1 MDPDGHRSEGVTKSP
16 GITRKV
22 NAFSRKNLGA
32 SGSIGGFPSLA
43 KIQLPDLGWEPRL
56 FGTGKRLDRVERA
69 SFGTG
74 KRLDRVKQ
82 ASFRTGK
89 PLDRVKQALFRTGKR
104 LDRVE
109 RASFR
114 TGKWLDRVKRASFRA
129 AGLARRRERKLGL
142 RFGGD
147 PADSSH
153 GQDSLQGGIV
163 KPFDQK
169 PETTAELLI
178 VGGGLIRQDQ
188 HLVIFRA
195 AGGFAQRGH

>member
-1 MDPDGHRSEGVTKSP
+1 M
-16 GITRKV
+16 
-22 NAFSRKNLGA
+22 
-32 SGSIGGFPSLA
+32 
-43 KIQLPDLGWEPRL
+43 
-56 FGTGKRLDRVERA
+56 FGTGKWLDRVEQA

-74 KRLDRVKQ
+74 KR
-82 ASFRTGK
+82 
-89 PLDRVKQALFRTGKR
+89 
-104 LDRVE
+104 
-109 RASFR
+109 
-114 TGKWLDRVKRASFRA
+114 LDRVKRASFRA

-169 PETTAELLI
+169 AETTAELLI

>member
-1 MDPDGHRSEGVTKSP
+1 MFGTGKWLDRVEQ
-16 GITRKV
+16 
-22 NAFSRKNLGA
+22 A
-32 SGSIGGFPSLA
+32 S
-43 KIQLPDLGWEPRL
+43 

-69 SFGTG
+69 SFG
-74 KRLDRVKQ
+74 
-82 ASFRTGK
+82 
-89 PLDRVKQALFRTGKR
+89 TGKR

-169 PETTAELLI
+169 AETTAELLI
-178 VGGGLIRQDQ
+178 VGGGLICQDQ